1 MGEDDYIAH
10 KKISY
15 HKEAARSFVSFNIS
29 LNYSRSLKVIRNDTF
44 QQGMCKSLLDSIVTI
59 YLVPFLII
67 SMTLKS
73 GLGSFNVVENGTIR

>member
-59 YLVPFLII
+59 YLVPFLIY
-67 SMTLKS
+67 SA
-73 GLGSFNVVENGTIR
+73 